1 MKRVFL
7 DATVLVLAQ
16 GGPDPRRKACQE
28 IVAAVRDGRAQA
40 HVSTETV
47 QEFVFHRLRKGD
59 PQAVA
64 LGRAAAALCVLHP
77 FDAQVLES
85 ALALME
91 SGAVRGR
98 DAVHAAT
105 AIRAGFAEIV
115 TTDRDFDDVPGLS
128 RVDPSAWTP

>member
-28 IVAAVRDGRAQA
+28 IIAAVRDGRARA
-40 HVSTETV
+40 HVSTEAV
-47 QEFVFHRLRKGD
+47 QEFVFHRLRRGD

-64 LGRAAAALCVLHP
+64 LGREAAALCVLHP

-91 SGAVRGR
+91 TGAVRGR
-98 DAVHAAT
+98 DAVHPAT
-105 AIRAGFAEIV
+105 AIAAGFAEIV
-115 TTDRDFDDVPGLS
+115 STDRDFDDVPGLS